1 MMSAEVP
8 TIIAALSAAAAV
20 GSFVAYLYFARRSAL
35 GIAREEA
42 LALAETRGEVI
53 AELRARLASLEQ
65 RHHWTKAD
73 CERQVQRLQR
83 ALEEAHTE
91 AREAYQTQRFYSAT
105 VIDLL
110 EHLLGDLEQAPPNVD
125 GALSRIR
132 ELLFGDRPA
141 A

>member
-1 MMSAEVP
+1 MSAEVP

-20 GSFVAYLYFARRSAL
+20 GTFLAYLYFARRSADSA
-35 GIAREEA
+35 AREEA
-42 LALAETRGEVI
+42 LALAETRAEVI

-65 RHHWTKAD
+65 RHFRMKAD
-73 CERQVQRLQR
+73 CEGQIYELQR
-83 ALEEAHTE
+83 SLESARAE
-91 AREAYQTQRFYSAT
+91 AREAYQTQRFYSST

-110 EHLLGDLEQAPPNVD
+110 EHLLGDLEQSPPDVD

-132 ELLFGDRPA
+132 ELLFGNRPA